1 MKILPKIINQMRIL
15 FSVRD
20 KILFIGIVA
29 MMIIVAFLEILG
41 IGLLVSIA
49 TMILKPEQ
57 FSANVYITQIY
68 SFFGF
73 SNNFTFAITL
83 LTIIGVFML
92 LKGLFILLVCRL
104 QAWFTY
110 SKGAEFSIRLY
121 ANYLLADYQFRLQRS
136 TAELIA
142 NMNRVNQLIYN
153 VLLPALQI
161 LADCFVILSMG
172 GILLV
177 VMPLT
182 TLGCLTFML
191 LMVILIIAIT
201 RHRNF
206 LYGKELADATV
217 ESDKIRLSG
226 LLSLKFI
233 KAKAVEKFFI
243 RKFQT
248 EQQRIVTSNTNLY
261 VLGQVPRIG
270 IESATMLLLLGIL
283 IIKLLLKEPTEEILL
298 SLSIILAVMSR
309 LLPAMSR
316 SNYNLA
322 LIRQTQYVFDALF
335 EDFVALPP
343 EKSQNAA
350 PITLEKEIELRD
362 VCFSYPGGQEIFH
375 DFNARIA
382 VNESIGVTGATGSG
396 KTTLVDLLL
405 GLLKPQKGMI
415 LVDGRNIAENL
426 VSWRKL
432 IGYVP
437 QHIQLWEGSI
447 RENVAFGVPDE
458 EIDDAKVM
466 QALKLAQ
473 LYPLVES
480 LPGGIEF
487 RLSDD
492 GNNLSGGQR
501 QRLGIARALYHEPKM
516 LILDEATSALDT
528 ETEKAFVEALEILSG
543 KVTMIV
549 IAHRLSTLNKC
560 DRRLAIS

>member
-57 FSANVYITQIY
+57 FSANVYITKIY

-92 LKGLFILLVCRL
+92 LKGLFILLVCRI

-161 LADCFVILSMG
+161 LADSFVILSMG

-350 PITLEKEIELRD
+350 PITFEKEIELRG

-415 LVDGRNIAENL
+415 LVDGRNVAENL

-458 EIDDAKVM
+458 EIDDAKVV

-516 LILDEATSALDT
+516 LILDEATSALDS

>member
-1 MKILPKIINQMRIL
+1 
-15 FSVRD
+15 
-20 KILFIGIVA
+20 
-29 MMIIVAFLEILG
+29 
-41 IGLLVSIA
+41 
-49 TMILKPEQ
+49 
-57 FSANVYITQIY
+57 
-68 SFFGF
+68 
-73 SNNFTFAITL
+73 
-83 LTIIGVFML
+83 
-92 LKGLFILLVCRL
+92 
-104 QAWFTY
+104 
-110 SKGAEFSIRLY
+110 
-121 ANYLLADYQFRLQRS
+121 
-136 TAELIA
+136 
-142 NMNRVNQLIYN
+142 
-153 VLLPALQI
+153 
-161 LADCFVILSMG
+161 
-172 GILLV
+172 
-177 VMPLT
+177 
-182 TLGCLTFML
+182 
-191 LMVILIIAIT
+191 
-201 RHRNF
+201 
-206 LYGKELADATV
+206 
-217 ESDKIRLSG
+217 
-226 LLSLKFI
+226 
-233 KAKAVEKFFI
+233 
-243 RKFQT
+243 
-248 EQQRIVTSNTNLY
+248 VTSNTNLY
-261 VLGQVPRIG
+261 VRGQGPPIG

-322 LIRQTQYVFDALF
+322 LIRQTQYLFDALF

-487 RLSDD
+487 RLSDN

-516 LILDEATSALDT
+516 LILDEATSALDS